1 MVGFL
6 NTIYRS
12 PPPQQSGAHIR
23 VSYDPKSCTGREKI
37 LVDIHNSSSKP
48 LGYYE
53 LSVKVYMPQRSS
65 VMDTLKYN
73 SDYIIKPNTR
83 SSICFDVKRST
94 VEYFLEAYT
103 GFDYVKILNNFG
115 DPLTYDGR
123 DFLKDAIFVGELT
136 RTDFG
141 LPY

>member
-1 MVGFL
+1 
-6 NTIYRS
+6 
-12 PPPQQSGAHIR
+12 
-23 VSYDPKSCTGREKI
+23 
-37 LVDIHNSSSKP
+37 
-48 LGYYE
+48 
-53 LSVKVYMPQRSS
+53 MPQRSS